1 MLRVVSG
8 YSGRVS
14 HWNDPA
20 KTRGVRLLVDGAFR
34 AEVSSRGASDI
45 GWYSGREEKKSG
57 VSESLLYLLLSFEL

>member
-1 MLRVVSG
+1 MNAQGGLW

-14 HWNDPA
+14 YWEDPA

-45 GWYSGREEKKSG
+45 GRYSGWEKKSG
-57 VSESLLYLLLSFEL
+57 VSESLLYLLLGFEL